1 MQTALDTKRPITL
14 LICALGGEG
23 GGVLAEWLVETAV
36 RSGYSAQSTSIPGVA
51 QRTGST
57 TYYLEV
63 FPVPD
68 AALGGR
74 KPVFSLNPVPGAL
87 DALVSS
93 ELLETVRQIGN
104 GMVSPERTL
113 VVTSQHRT
121 LTTSEKIQL
130 ADGRASAHELLEVVQ
145 RFSRAARAFDMAAV
159 AQQTG
164 TVLSA
169 VLFGAIAGSGILPF
183 TREACEQTVRR
194 SGKGVEASLR
204 GFAAACE
211 VVSNAATQASAP
223 AAGVARPAD
232 SSVLPAQIAESFPAA
247 THDLLGAGYAR
258 MLEYQDAAYAKLYIG
273 RLARVLA
280 AERAI
285 DPRGEH
291 GWTITRETARYLAL
305 WMAVDD
311 IVRVADL
318 KCRASR
324 FARVRREVKAA
335 PEELVRVFDHFKPGV
350 PELAALLPQGMAR
363 TLVGWDKGRQQ
374 AGKPAL
380 ALPLKLGTHTVS
392 GLVALRLLA
401 GLKWLRRRGSRFAA
415 EQALI
420 ERWLAG
426 VEEGTHD
433 DWTLGQEIALCG
445 RLIKGYGSTNERG
458 KDNLLHVLEHLV
470 LRGNGADGA
479 SRAQAVRAA
488 RLAALADDAGKALD
502 QVLIENGAPTRPVKV
517 QPVRWVRKRPRAPA

>member
-1 MQTALDTKRPITL
+1 MQTALDSQRPITL

-36 RSGYSAQSTSIPGVA
+36 RCGHSAQSTSIPGVA
-51 QRTGST
+51 QRTGAT

-68 AALGGR
+68 AALDGR
-74 KPVFSLNPVPGAL
+74 KPVFSLSPVPGAL

-93 ELLETVRQIGN
+93 ELLETVRQIGS

-121 LTTSEKIQL
+121 LTTSEKMQP
-130 ADGRASAHELLEVVQ
+130 ADGRASASELLEVVQ
-145 RFSRAARAFDMAAV
+145 RFSRAARVFDMAAV

-183 TREACEQTVRR
+183 AREACEQTIRR

-211 VVSNAATQASAP
+211 AVVKAATQPSAP
-223 AAGVARPAD
+223 AGAAARAAD
-232 SSVLPAQIAESFPAA
+232 SALLPAQIAESFPAA

-258 MLEYQDAAYAKLYIG
+258 MLEYQDAAYAKLYVG

-280 AERAI
+280 AERAA
-285 DPRGEH
+285 DRQGERG
-291 GWTITRETARYLAL
+291 WAITRETARYLAL
-305 WMAVDD
+305 WMAFDD

-363 TLVGWDKGRQQ
+363 ALLDWDKHRQQ

-380 ALPLKLGTHTVS
+380 ALPLKLGAHTVS
-392 GLVALRLLA
+392 GLLALRLLA

-426 VEEGTHD
+426 VEEGTREH
-433 DWTLGQEIALCG
+433 WPLGHEIALCG

-458 KDNLLHVLEHLV
+458 KDNLLHVLDHLAM
-470 LRGNGADGA
+470 RRDGADGA

-488 RLAALADDAGKALD
+488 RLAALADDGGKALD
-502 QVLIENGAPTRPVKV
+502 QALVEHGAPARPLKA
-517 QPVRWVRKRPRAPA
+517 QPVRWVKKPRAAA

>member
-1 MQTALDTKRPITL
+1 
-14 LICALGGEG
+14 
-23 GGVLAEWLVETAV
+23 
-36 RSGYSAQSTSIPGVA
+36 
-51 QRTGST
+51 
-57 TYYLEV
+57 
-63 FPVPD
+63 
-68 AALGGR
+68 
-74 KPVFSLNPVPGAL
+74 
-87 DALVSS
+87 
-93 ELLETVRQIGN
+93 
-104 GMVSPERTL
+104 
-113 VVTSQHRT
+113 
-121 LTTSEKIQL
+121 
-130 ADGRASAHELLEVVQ
+130 
-145 RFSRAARAFDMAAV
+145 
-159 AQQTG
+159 
-164 TVLSA
+164 VLSA

-183 TREACEQTVRR
+183 TREACEHTIRR

-204 GFAAACE
+204 GFAVACE
-211 VVSNAATQASAP
+211 AVAKAPQPSAP
-223 AAGVARPAD
+223 AAAAVRATDAA
-232 SSVLPAQIAESFPAA
+232 VLPAQIAESFPAA

-305 WMAVDD
+305 WMAFDD

-335 PEELVRVFDHFKPGV
+335 PEELMRVFDHFKPGV

-363 TLVGWDKGRQQ
+363 ALVGWDKRRQQ

-380 ALPLKLGTHTVS
+380 ALPLKLGAHTVS
-392 GLVALRLLA
+392 GLLALRLLA

-426 VEEGTHD
+426 VEEGAHGH
-433 DWTLGQEIALCG
+433 WPLGHEIALCG

-458 KDNLLHVLEHLV
+458 KDNLLHVLDHLA
-470 LRGNGADGA
+470 LRPDGADGA

-488 RLAALADDAGKALD
+488 RLGALADDAGKALD
-502 QVLIENGAPTRPVKV
+502 QALVDHGAPARPVKAH
-517 QPVRWVRKRPRAPA
+517 PVRWVKKPRAAA